1 MKIPKSFTRPHQPGN
16 AAACATL
23 KRDASRVIRRLAS
36 DLGLRQRDFN
46 VRERRHRRHQADLY
60 ALHTDTLYVQISHAP
75 QQTAASMSFRTCRGR
90 DDHTG
95 GRDNAVCLQSIGS
108 PEGYA
113 SLVATLRVVTGRR
126 S

>member
-23 KRDASRVIRRLAS
+23 KRDASRVIRRLAC
-36 DLGLRQRDFN
+36 DLSLRQRDFT
-46 VRERRHRRHQADLY
+46 VRERRQRRRQADLY
-60 ALHTDTLYVQISHAP
+60 ALHTDTLYVQIAHAS
-75 QQTAASMSFRTCRGR
+75 QQSAATMSFRTCRGR
-90 DDHTG
+90 DDLTG

-108 PEGYA
+108 PAGYA
-113 SLVATLRVVTGRR
+113 SLVATLRVVAGRR

>member
-1 MKIPKSFTRPHQPGN
+1 MKIPKSFTQPHQPGN
-16 AAACATL
+16 AASCANL
-23 KRDASRVIRRLAS
+23 KRDASRVFRRLAC
-36 DLGLRQRDFN
+36 DLGLRQRDFT

-60 ALHTDTLYVQISHAP
+60 ALHTDSLYVQIAHAP
-75 QQTAASMSFRTCRGR
+75 QQNAAHMSFRTCRGR

-95 GRDNAVCLQSIGS
+95 GRDNAVCLHSIGS

-113 SLVATLRVVTGRR
+113 SLVATLRVVAGRR

>member
-1 MKIPKSFTRPHQPGN
+1 MKIPRSFTEPHQPGN

-23 KRDASRVIRRLAS
+23 KRDASRIIRRLAS
-36 DLGLRQRDFN
+36 DIGLRQRDFT
-46 VRERRHRRHQADLY
+46 VRERRRRHQTDLY
-60 ALHTDTLYVQISHAP
+60 ALHTDALYVQIAHAP
-75 QQTAASMSFRTCRGR
+75 QQSVARLSFRTCRGR

-113 SLVATLRVVTGRR
+113 SLVATLRVVAGRR
-126 S
+126 G

>member
-1 MKIPKSFTRPHQPGN
+1 MKIPKSFNQPHQPGN

-23 KRDASRVIRRLAS
+23 KRDASRIIRRLAS
-36 DLGLRQRDFN
+36 DIGLRQRDFT
-46 VRERRHRRHQADLY
+46 VRERRRRRHQTDLY
-60 ALHTDTLYVQISHAP
+60 ALHTDTLYVQIAHAP
-75 QQTAASMSFRTCRGR
+75 QQNAARLSFRTCRGR

-113 SLVATLRVVTGRR
+113 SLVATLRVVAGRR
-126 S
+126 G

>member
-1 MKIPKSFTRPHQPGN
+1 MKIPKSFIQPHQPGN

-23 KRDASRVIRRLAS
+23 KRDASRVIRRLTS
-36 DLGLRQRDFN
+36 DIGLRQRDFT
-46 VRERRHRRHQADLY
+46 VRERRHRRQMDLY
-60 ALHTDTLYVQISHAP
+60 ALHADALYVQIAHAP
-75 QQTAASMSFRTCRGR
+75 QQKAVSLSFRTCRGR

-95 GRDNAVCLQSIGS
+95 GRDNAVCLQSIAS

-113 SLVATLRVVTGRR
+113 SLVATLRVVAGRR